1 MEPAWREN
9 GQELFFLSGD
19 GMLMA
24 TEMKASARVL
34 LPGIPRPLF
43 VARGANYFAAT
54 ADGNRFLVQA
64 SPHERESDSINVV
77 LNWPT
82 DLHR

>member
-24 TEMKASARVL
+24 SEIKASAQVL

-54 ADGNRFLVQA
+54 ADGNRFLVQV
-64 SPHERESDSINVV
+64 SPQKRGPDSINVV

-82 DLHR
+82 ELRR